1 MKIVMHADATG
12 EEVAAVVER
21 LTSLGADVSV
31 TTEGDRTVVN
41 GTNETRLHN
50 GAPWEALPGVERVV
64 PVLPGG
70 RRAGTQFR
78 TEPTIVQVGKASIG
92 GGRMTVVAGPCA
104 VESRDQMLRT
114 AWAVKAAGAAILRG
128 DAFKPR
134 TSPYTFP
141 GMGKA
146 ALDILAEVREL
157 TGLPF
162 VAEVLDPREVELV
175 SGYADMLRIGTR
187 NMSNHALLKEVGRQ
201 ARPVQLKR
209 GRAATIDEWIDAAE
223 HILNEGNGQIVLVE
237 RGVRGF
243 DGSARNTLD
252 LTAVPVAKRRTHLPV
267 MVDPSHASGR
277 RDLVAPLARAAIA
290 AGADGVMID
299 VHPSPEEALVDGSQA
314 LRPEEFEQ
322 LMVELRAVAVAVG
335 LET

>member
-1 MKIVMHADATG
+1 
-12 EEVAAVVER
+12 
-21 LTSLGADVSV
+21 
-31 TTEGDRTVVN
+31 
-41 GTNETRLHN
+41 
-50 GAPWEALPGVERVV
+50 
-64 PVLPGG
+64 
-70 RRAGTQFR
+70 
-78 TEPTIVQVGKASIG
+78 
-92 GGRMTVVAGPCA
+92 
-104 VESRDQMLRT
+104 
-114 AWAVKAAGAAILRG
+114 
-128 DAFKPR
+128 
-134 TSPYTFP
+134 
-141 GMGKA
+141 
-146 ALDILAEVREL
+146 
-157 TGLPF
+157 
-162 VAEVLDPREVELV
+162 LV

-322 LMVELRAVAVAVG
+322 LMVELRAVAAAVG